1 MRRFSQ
7 CGATIMAVAV
17 LAGCYVVPERAPD
30 GTLYYQHYPLPPA
43 GTVGRCI
50 ASTASSSSR
59 CTRTPSPPR
68 GCRTGIPSSRSTTR
82 RCSND
87 IATRTGVI
95 TGSVTNMMTGKGVF
109 NVSYQGEVL
118 TGEATRVS
126 NEERRGVA
134 SAFSPQGMFMSC
146 EYQMNTPYQ
155 GAGTCTFSNGAAY
168 QMHIGGSARCTSL
181 ALLARR
187 STIRLP

>member
-1 MRRFSQ
+1 MGIRFN
-7 CGATIMAVAV
+7 TNTW
-17 LAGCYVVPERAPD
+17 RAPLLLID
-30 GTLYYQHYPLPPA
+30 SWLPPSFERVGAARSLPQILQRFVRA
-43 GTVGRCI
+43 GWLTL
-50 ASTASSSSR
+50 
-59 CTRTPSPPR
+59 PPKSPAD
-68 GCRTGIPSSRSTTR
+68 S
-82 RCSND
+82 
-87 IATRTGVI
+87 RTGVI

-134 SAFSPQGMFMSC
+134 SAFSPQGLFMSC

-168 QMHIGGSARCTSL
+168 QMHIGGNQ
-181 ALLARR
+181 
-187 STIRLP
+187 

>member
-1 MRRFSQ
+1 MRRSIPVGF
-7 CGATIMAVAV
+7 TV
-17 LAGCYVVPERAPD
+17 LVCALLSACYVVPERAPD
-30 GTLYYQHYPLPPA
+30 GSVYYQHYPLPPT
-43 GTVGRCI
+43 GTAIPAPAPATPGR
-50 ASTASSSSR
+50 AAPATLPVRLYPA
-59 CTRTPSPPR
+59 
-68 GCRTGIPSSRSTTR
+68 
-82 RCSND
+82 ND
-87 IATRTGVI
+87 VATRTGVI

-109 NVSYQGEVL
+109 NVSYLGEVL

-168 QMHIGGSARCTSL
+168 QMHIGGAQ
-181 ALLARR
+181 
-187 STIRLP
+187 

>member
-1 MRRFSQ
+1 MRRFTRDN
-7 CGATIMAVAV
+7 AMTIAMAITMAM

-30 GTLYYQHYPLPPA
+30 GSVRYQHFPLPPA
-43 GTVGRCI
+43 GTVLP
-50 ASTASSSSR
+50 APPP
-59 CTRTPSPPR
+59 PS
-68 GCRTGIPSSRSTTR
+68 RTGPATLPVRLYP
-82 RCSND
+82 SND

-109 NVSYQGEVL
+109 NVAYLGEVL

-168 QMHIGGSARCTSL
+168 QMHIGGTQ
-181 ALLARR
+181 
-187 STIRLP
+187 

>member
-1 MRRFSQ
+1 MSRYLRY
-7 CGATIMAVAV
+7 GASALAVVA
-17 LAGCYVVPERAPD
+17 LTACYVVPERAPD

-43 GTVGRCI
+43 GTVVPVPPQAAGR
-50 ASTASSSSR
+50 AAPATLPVR
-59 CTRTPSPPR
+59 LYP
-68 GCRTGIPSSRSTTR
+68 
-82 RCSND
+82 SND
-87 IATRTGVI
+87 IATRTGVV

-109 NVSYQGEVL
+109 NVSYLNEVL

-168 QMHIGGSARCTSL
+168 QMHIGGSQ
-181 ALLARR
+181 
-187 STIRLP
+187 

>member
-1 MRRFSQ
+1 MRRSIHV
-7 CGATIMAVAV
+7 GVTLLASAV
-17 LAGCYVVPERAPD
+17 LSACYVVPERAPD
-30 GTLYYQHYPLPPA
+30 GTVYYQHYPLPPA
-43 GTVGRCI
+43 GSAMPAPPTAGR
-50 ASTASSSSR
+50 AAPATLPVRLYPA
-59 CTRTPSPPR
+59 
-68 GCRTGIPSSRSTTR
+68 
-82 RCSND
+82 ND
-87 IATRTGVI
+87 VATRTGVI

-168 QMHIGGSARCTSL
+168 QMHIGGTQ
-181 ALLARR
+181 
-187 STIRLP
+187 